1 MLTTNSATFA
11 FKWLKKLRKNII
23 KTLAYKKLLTTKS
36 FGKL

>member
-23 KTLAYKKLLTTKS
+23 KTAYKKLLTTRS